1 MQDLLY
7 LVHRI
12 PYPPNKGDKV
22 RSYHLLQHLL
32 KCYRVHLGTFVDDP
46 DDWRHTGVMCRLCV
60 DTCIRP
66 LNPRLASLR
75 SLTGLLSAQALTLPY
90 YRDAVLQRWV
100 DRTLARHSIKH
111 IVVYSSAMAQY
122 VMHARAAH
130 RVADF
135 VDVDSDKWRQY
146 AAGKPWPLAG
156 IYRRE
161 AVRLLEHEVRV
172 AREFDASVVVSKAE
186 ASLFRRLAPECTEK
200 VWHVN
205 NGVDSAFFSPDREY
219 ADPFGAGQQALVF
232 TGAMDYWPNVD
243 AVEWFAREVFP
254 ALHAADS
261 ALRFYIVGARP
272 TVRVTRLARGAGV
285 VVTGTVPDIRPYL
298 AHAALAVAPLRV
310 ARGTQNKVLEA
321 MAMAKAVIA
330 SPEAATGIEALA
342 NKELIVA
349 TGKDAFAAQVR
360 ALLANPVARHAI
372 GQAARARVLADYLWS
387 RNLGRFDRLLRG
399 LRLLASPGANVS
411 SGDIPADRSG
421 SVAP

>member
-161 AVRLLEHEVRV
+161 TVRLLEHE
-172 AREFDASVVVSKAE
+172 
-186 ASLFRRLAPECTEK
+186 
-200 VWHVN
+200 
-205 NGVDSAFFSPDREY
+205 G
-219 ADPFGAGQQALVF
+219 
-232 TGAMDYWPNVD
+232 
-243 AVEWFAREVFP
+243 
-254 ALHAADS
+254 
-261 ALRFYIVGARP
+261 
-272 TVRVTRLARGAGV
+272 RGG
-285 VVTGTVPDIRPYL
+285 
-298 AHAALAVAPLRV
+298 
-310 ARGTQNKVLEA
+310 
-321 MAMAKAVIA
+321 
-330 SPEAATGIEALA
+330 
-342 NKELIVA
+342 
-349 TGKDAFAAQVR
+349 
-360 ALLANPVARHAI
+360 
-372 GQAARARVLADYLWS
+372 
-387 RNLGRFDRLLRG
+387 
-399 LRLLASPGANVS
+399 
-411 SGDIPADRSG
+411 
-421 SVAP
+421 